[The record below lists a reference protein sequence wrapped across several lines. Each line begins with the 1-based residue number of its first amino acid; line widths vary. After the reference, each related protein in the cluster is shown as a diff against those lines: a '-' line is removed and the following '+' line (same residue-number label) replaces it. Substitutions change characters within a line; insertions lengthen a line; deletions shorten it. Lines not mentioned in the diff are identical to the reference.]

1 VKLSKQFSEVGV
13 AAGSRA
19 ALGRRIVMNKQESIS
34 GWHWQALRF
43 ATGSARAAQTT
54 IAPLLALTLTIAL
67 AGCRNKNNSDTTGV
81 SRSVGAAPS
90 AAPLPTDALKLA
102 TGPATLNYL
111 LGSGGQIH
119 VVDLDTGKTI
129 ATANA
134 PMQAVITVN
143 QSKGVVVANKVIKAG
158 PLPTG
163 HRYEIWLDHK

>member
-1 VKLSKQFSEVGV
+1 
-13 AAGSRA
+13 
-19 ALGRRIVMNKQESIS
+19 MNKLKSPNGRTSHSLPAPLRNPRAI
-34 GWHWQALRF
+34 GWHWQALRL
-43 ATGSARAAQTT
+43 ASGSARAPQKT
-54 IAPLLALTLTIAL
+54 ITPLLALALTIAL
-67 AGCRNKNNSDTTGV
+67 AGCRNNSSSNTGV

-102 TGPATLNYL
+102 TGPANLNYL

-129 ATANA
+129 ATATA
-134 PMQAVITVN
+134 PQQAVITVD
-143 QSKGVVVANKVIKAG
+143 QSRGVIVANNVITAG